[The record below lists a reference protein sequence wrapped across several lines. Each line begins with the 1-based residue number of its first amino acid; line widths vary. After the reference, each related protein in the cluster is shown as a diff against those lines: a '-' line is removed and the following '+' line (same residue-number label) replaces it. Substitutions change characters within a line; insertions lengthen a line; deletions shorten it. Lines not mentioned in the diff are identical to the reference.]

1 MQITIK
7 KPHFEA
13 EARNSVVNLQTSYE
27 WFMDL
32 KEKSLDYTNN
42 CVFIDEAGFHINMGN
57 N

>member
-13 EARNSVVNLQTSYE
+13 EARNTVVNLQTRYE
-27 WFMDL
+27 WFMDW
-32 KEKSLDYTNN
+32 KEKGLDYTNN
-42 CVFIDEAGFHINMGN
+42 CVFINEAGFHINMRN

>member
-42 CVFIDEAGFHINMGN
+42 CVFIDEAGFHINMGTN
-57 N
+57 